1 MSGPLNPGTP
11 AAGDGAAELERGP
24 LLLAR
29 LHGLMRA
36 LRLYDRGNQTV
47 RQQLEDLGT
56 LLSGLPNEENTILSM
71 GDYFYLNG
79 FRLRPSPN
87 LVSMFRALHTEFATR
102 GIAGVRFREGA
113 STAEVESFLAR
124 LVRVADAEQAE
135 KLAQELTALGVTS
148 VLPVLTR
155 ELGGQTPTPEA
166 AEAEDAGELQERQ
179 RAKRVFSAAVR
190 GAERT
195 LAATARTGRPAL
207 QQARRVVQPLVDR
220 IMKHEYSI
228 IGLTA
233 LKDHD
238 EYTYVHCVNVS
249 ILSIR
254 IGQAVGLAR
263 ADLANLGVAALL
275 HDLGKIAVPIEVLR
289 KPGRLDRSEWAAIC
303 RHPLEGFK
311 SLCRLPHVSGTMLE
325 AARVALHH
333 HVSLDG
339 SGYPPLCPGSKPS
352 TLARI
357 VAVADFFDAVT
368 AHRPYRHRPMT
379 GFEALQL
386 IVSGEREKFDPAVR
400 WALVQ
405 AVGVY
410 PAGSV
415 LETASGHLVLSISP
429 VGEDVRRPHC
439 RVLRFPDGREPAPEQ
454 PMLWQPMPPSERVV
468 RVLPPEE
475 HDGLDEMLLAA

>member
-1 MSGPLNPGTP
+1 MSGPLPPG
-11 AAGDGAAELERGP
+11 GLSGRDGADELEHGP

-29 LHGLMRA
+29 LHGLLRA

-47 RQQLEDLGT
+47 RQQLEDLVA
-56 LLSGLPNEENTILSM
+56 LLARMRNEENTLLAM

-79 FRLRPSPN
+79 FRLRPSHVQVN
-87 LVSMFRALHTEFATR
+87 QFRALHAEFASR
-102 GIAGVRFREGA
+102 GLAGVRFREGI
-113 STAEVESFLAR
+113 STAEAESFLSR
-124 LVRVADAEQAE
+124 LVRVASAEQGEA
-135 KLAQELTALGVTS
+135 LAQEWAASGVTS
-148 VLPVLTR
+148 VLPVLQR
-155 ELGGQTPTPEA
+155 ELGAQTHAPEPDQ
-166 AEAEDAGELQERQ
+166 AEEPGEPEERQ
-179 RAKRVFSAAVR
+179 RAKQVYSAAVR
-190 GAERT
+190 GAEHALTR
-195 LAATARTGRPAL
+195 TARTGRPAL

-254 IGQAVGLAR
+254 IGQALGLSR
-263 ADLANLGVAALL
+263 AELASLGVAALL
-275 HDLGKIAVPIEVLR
+275 HDLGKIAVPLEVLR
-289 KPGRLDRSEWAAIC
+289 KPGRLEPEEWAAIC

-311 SLCRLPHVSGTMLE
+311 SLCRLPHLSATMLE

-333 HVSLDG
+333 HANMDG
-339 SGYPPLCPGSKPS
+339 SGYPRLASGSRTS
-352 TLARI
+352 TSARI

-386 IVSGEREKFDPAVR
+386 ILSAERDKFDAAVR

-415 LETASGHLVLSISP
+415 LETASGHLAVSVSP

-439 RVLRFPDGREPAPEQ
+439 RVLRFPNGSEPASGYVV
-454 PMLWQPMPPSERVV
+454 MWQPMPANERVV

-475 HDGLDEMLLAA
+475 FEGLDETQLAA